1 MKKSSVSEQS
11 AFAKTIRSL
20 TYKYPAWQVW
30 SDFITTFAIA
40 ISDCVDHP
48 YRAEREA
55 TYTKIMA
62 KYTPSEAAVFPEL
75 AAEVINAL
83 ETDPEQDFLGKTYM
97 ELELGNHW
105 IGQFFT
111 PYSVCEC
118 MAAIS
123 AGSSLDQIHQ
133 KGYITLNDCACGA
146 GATLIAGVHAIR
158 HELIEKKSPLNWQ
171 NHVLVAAQDIDFTA
185 GLMCYIQL
193 SLLGCAGYV
202 KIGDTFTDPMA
213 AGDDKSKYWYTPM
226 YFSDTWCY
234 RRLFHGMDLLFR
246 SAAPAEDVPVTR
258 KGSCRPA
265 V

>member
-1 MKKSSVSEQS
+1 MKKNNASGQS
-11 AFAKTIRSL
+11 AFAKTIRRLS
-20 TYKYPAWQVW
+20 YKYPTWQVW
-30 SDFITTFAIA
+30 SDFITAFAIA

-48 YRAEREA
+48 HRAEREA
-55 TYTKIMA
+55 MYAKIMG
-62 KYTPSEAAVFPEL
+62 KYTPSEVAVFPEL

-83 ETDPEQDFLGKTYM
+83 ESDPEQDFLGKVYM

-123 AGSSLDQIHQ
+123 AGSALDQIHQ

-171 NHVLVAAQDIDFTA
+171 NHVLVTAQDIDYTT

-193 SLLGCAGYV
+193 SLLGCSGFV
-202 KIGDTFTDPMA
+202 KIGDTFTSPMA
-213 AGDDKSKYWYTPM
+213 PGDNKSNYWYTPM
-226 YFSDTWCY
+226 YFSDTWLY
-234 RRLFHGMDLLFR
+234 RRLFHGMDLLFQK
-246 SAAPAEDVPVTR
+246 APPAEAASNSQNDSR
-258 KGSCRPA
+258 RPA